1 MRAEEFVYE
10 KLDKPKPPRLTESET
25 LGQSMIEAGNDFG
38 PGTNYGEIYRLQ
50 CNTLF
55 KKTYNCINSTAVINY
70 AHLHVLRLSQSP
82 SLLIPGCGSWP
93 RREGLLSPA
102 VAKFTGGIFLRWV
115 LSNYEQFY

>member
-1 MRAEEFVYE
+1 MCGHVLYFAVSIYNAGMRAEEFVYE

-55 KKTYNCINSTAVINY
+55 K
-70 AHLHVLRLSQSP
+70 
-82 SLLIPGCGSWP
+82 IP
-93 RREGLLSPA
+93 LTVQL
-102 VAKFTGGIFLRWV
+102 
-115 LSNYEQFY
+115 